1 MIIRFVDARHP
12 GASHD
17 SHVWR
22 TSQFK
27 QKLEQE
33 NELNT
38 WVLGNIT
45 LRVIQLHVIYG
56 KFILISSGDAGY
68 PLQSYIM
75 TPFRMA
81 ESGSPQAKYN
91 MVHSKARNIV
101 ERTIGV
107 LKGKFR
113 CLLALRGLH
122 YEPGKCT
129 KIINTCCVLHNI
141 SIQYKVPNNDQIL
154 TTQPEV
160 SDDEEM
166 PETSLDEVN
175 NMNLAKSMRIRIMQ
189 SLQDN

>member
-1 MIIRFVDARHP
+1 MLIRFVDARHP

-22 TSQFK
+22 TSSFK
-27 QKLEQE
+27 QKLEQG
-33 NELNT
+33 NEINT

-45 LRVIQLHVIYG
+45 LRIIQLHVIYE
-56 KFILISSGDAGY
+56 KYNFISSGDAGY
-68 PLQSYIM
+68 PLQTYIM

-122 YEPGKCT
+122 YEPEKCT
-129 KIINTCCVLHNI
+129 RIINTCCVLHNI
-141 SIQYKVPNNDQIL
+141 SIEYKVPDNDHIL
-154 TTQPEV
+154 DIDAEV
-160 SDDEEM
+160 NVEEITE
-166 PETSLDEVN
+166 PSLDEVN
-175 NMNLAKSMRIRIMQ
+175 NNDLAKSMRIRIMQ
-189 SLQDN
+189 SMQDN